1 MSCAWGCR
9 LRQDGAALAVTLFLV
24 VAVLAIGIAAAQA
37 ALSAEKQAR
46 SERDRQ
52 VALLAAEAALRD
64 AERDI
69 EGGATPARTVLFA
82 PGSTTG
88 FVAGCGRREQPNAG
102 LCMRTSPVPA
112 WQSVDLAATGEEARA
127 VAYGAFTGAVMATG
141 GGAAPSRPP
150 RYIIEALP
158 VRRAG
163 EDASAPMPNV
173 YRITAMGFG
182 ARASTRVVLQS
193 VYRKVA
199 P

>member
-1 MSCAWGCR
+1 MKRANHSR
-9 LRQDGAALAVTLFLV
+9 IPQRGAALAVTLFLMI
-24 VAVLAIGIAAAQA
+24 AVLAIGIAAAQA

-46 SERDRQ
+46 AERDRQ

-69 EGGATPARTVLFA
+69 ESDAHAVRAAMFASGSTGGFA
-82 PGSTTG
+82 P
-88 FVAGCGRREQPNAG
+88 GCGRRGQPDAG
-102 LCMRTSPVPA
+102 LCMRTDPLPA
-112 WQSVDLAATGEEARA
+112 WQLVDLAQAGEVARA

-141 GGAAPSRPP
+141 GGSAPARPP
-150 RYIIEALP
+150 QYIIEALP
-158 VRRAG
+158 VQRAG

-182 ARASTRVVLQS
+182 ARQTTRVVLQS
-193 VYRKVA
+193 VYRKVD